1 MTQEQMERLAKYAAD
16 KYFDLTDEN
25 TKQYLTS
32 DVRTF
37 TNDYIKA
44 YEAALS
50 EIVKSQNSK
59 FQEFGTDEN
68 SKLFK

>member
-1 MTQEQMERLAKYAAD
+1 MERIAKYATD
-16 KYFDLTDEN
+16 KYFDLKDAN
-25 TKQYLTS
+25 TIEFLTS
-32 DVRTF
+32 DPIAF
-37 TNDYIKA
+37 TNDYIKV

>member
-1 MTQEQMERLAKYAAD
+1 MTQEQMERLAKYATD
-16 KYFDLTDEN
+16 KYFDLKDAN
-25 TKQYLTS
+25 TIEFLTS
-32 DVRTF
+32 DPIAF
-37 TNDYIKA
+37 TNDYIKV

-68 SKLFK
+68 SKSFK

>member
-1 MTQEQMERLAKYAAD
+1 MERLAKCATD
-16 KYFDLTDEN
+16 KYFDCKSPE
-25 TKQYLTS
+25 TKEFLTS
-32 DVRTF
+32 DIIAF
-37 TNDYIKA
+37 ANDYIKV

-68 SKLFK
+68 SKSFK